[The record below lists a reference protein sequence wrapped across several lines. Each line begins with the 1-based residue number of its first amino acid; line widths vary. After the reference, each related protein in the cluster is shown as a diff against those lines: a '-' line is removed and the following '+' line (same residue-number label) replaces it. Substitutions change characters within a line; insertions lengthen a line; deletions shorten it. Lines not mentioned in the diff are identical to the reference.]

1 MNEFE
6 GRLVE
11 MLLVEDTPTDVRLTM
26 EAFKRAKF
34 ANHLSVVENGLEAMK
49 FLRREDKYA
58 TAPRPD
64 LILLDLKLPAMDGH
78 EVLAAIKA
86 DGDLKS
92 IPVVVLTSSLSDMDV
107 ARSYNLHA
115 SCYITKP
122 IDFEEFVKV
131 VSRIESFWF
140 SVVVLPSRLPGAL
153 SSQA

>member
-1 MNEFE
+1 MNEIE

-11 MLLVEDTPTDVRLTM
+11 ILLVEDTPTDVRLTM

-34 ANHLSVVENGLEAMK
+34 ANHLSVVEDGLEAMR
-49 FLRREDKYA
+49 FLRREGKYA
-58 TAPRPD
+58 AAARPD

-78 EVLAAIKA
+78 EVLGAIKA
-86 DGDLKS
+86 DGDLKL
-92 IPVVVLTSSLSDMDV
+92 IPVVVLTSSLSEMDV

-140 SVVVLPSRLPGAL
+140 SVVVLPSRITPVQPSPA
-153 SSQA
+153 